1 MHAAAL
7 RAEIRL
13 PDTHSLKE
21 KRRKMRT
28 VMTQLDRLGV
38 SASEVDYQDTWQR
51 ATVGVAAVAP
61 QHGQLEASP
70 WIRNVEPISARTV
83 VEGDRPVTAFAIRA
97 LFNRADSAYIR
108 TVPLTQSVR

>member
-28 VMTQLDRLGV
+28 VMTQLQRIGV
-38 SASEVDYQDTWQR
+38 SVSEVDYQDTWQR
-51 ATVGVAAVAP
+51 ATVGVAIVAP
-61 QHGQLEASP
+61 QHSHLQRVLHSVERSLRSLDEVELLEVA
-70 WIRNVEPISARTV
+70 ISHL
-83 VEGDRPVTAFAIRA
+83 ERPE
-97 LFNRADSAYIR
+97 
-108 TVPLTQSVR
+108 

>member
-28 VMTQLDRLGV
+28 VMTRLDRLGV

-51 ATVGVAAVAP
+51 ATVGVAIVAP
-61 QHGQLEASP
+61 QHSHLQRVLHSVERSLRSLDEVELLEVA
-70 WIRNVEPISARTV
+70 ISHL
-83 VEGDRPVTAFAIRA
+83 ERPE
-97 LFNRADSAYIR
+97 
-108 TVPLTQSVR
+108 

>member
-28 VMTQLDRLGV
+28 VMNRLDKLAV
-38 SASEVDYQDTWQR
+38 SVAEVDYQDTWQR
-51 ATVGVAAVAP
+51 STIGVAVVAP
-61 QHGQLEASP
+61 QHGQLQ
-70 WIRNVEPISARTV
+70 RVLHTVERSLRSIDEIELLDVYVSHL
-83 VEGDRPVTAFAIRA
+83 ERPE
-97 LFNRADSAYIR
+97 
-108 TVPLTQSVR
+108 

>member
-38 SASEVDYQDTWQR
+38 SASEVDFQDTWQR
-51 ATVGVAAVAP
+51 ATVGVAVVAP
-61 QHGQLEASP
+61 QHGHLQRVLHSVERSLRSLDEVELLEVA
-70 WIRNVEPISARTV
+70 ISHL
-83 VEGDRPVTAFAIRA
+83 ERPE
-97 LFNRADSAYIR
+97 
-108 TVPLTQSVR
+108 

>member
-13 PDTHSLKE
+13 PNTHSLKE

-28 VMTQLDRLGV
+28 VMNRLDKLAV
-38 SASEVDYQDTWQR
+38 AASEVDHQDTWQR

-61 QHGQLEASP
+61 QYGQLERVLRS
-70 WIRNVEPISARTV
+70 VERSLRSLEDIELLEVHISHM
-83 VEGDRPVTAFAIRA
+83 ERPE
-97 LFNRADSAYIR
+97 
-108 TVPLTQSVR
+108 

>member
-13 PDTHSLKE
+13 PNTHSLKE

-28 VMTQLDRLGV
+28 VMTRLDRLGV

-51 ATVGVAAVAP
+51 ATVGVAIVAP
-61 QHGQLEASP
+61 QHSHLQRVLHSVERSLRSLDEVELLEVA
-70 WIRNVEPISARTV
+70 ISHL
-83 VEGDRPVTAFAIRA
+83 ERPE
-97 LFNRADSAYIR
+97 
-108 TVPLTQSVR
+108 

>member
-28 VMTQLDRLGV
+28 VKNHLDKLGLSV
-38 SASEVDYQDTWQR
+38 AEVDFQDKWQR
-51 ATVGVAAVAP
+51 STIGVAAVAP
-61 QHGQLEASP
+61 QHSQLVRVLRS
-70 WIRNVEPISARTV
+70 VE
-83 VEGDRPVTAFAIRA
+83 RA
-97 LFNRADSAYIR
+97 LDSIDEIELLEVSISHLER
-108 TVPLTQSVR
+108 PE